1 MFGIQQLKKQIL
13 KVKLQRAKL
22 NVASL
27 MTTFRPSRQLPISV
41 TRDGSRWVCLFE
53 CDPDPMKCV
62 IAYGE
67 SPEQATVNF
76 DYLWNGVPGF
86 VIEDTEEEEEQ
97 F

>member
-1 MFGIQQLKKQIL
+1 
-13 KVKLQRAKL
+13 
-22 NVASL
+22 
-27 MTTFRPSRQLPISV
+27 
-41 TRDGSRWVCLFE
+41 
-53 CDPDPMKCV
+53 MKCV